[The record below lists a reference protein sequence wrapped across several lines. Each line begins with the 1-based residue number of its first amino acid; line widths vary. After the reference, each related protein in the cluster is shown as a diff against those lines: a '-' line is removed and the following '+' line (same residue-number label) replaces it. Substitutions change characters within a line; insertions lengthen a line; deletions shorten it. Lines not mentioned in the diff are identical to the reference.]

1 MLDAAGP
8 WGTGPFILKDGTS
21 TLEKRSPEVVLE
33 ANPNYWK
40 ASRKPKVQRVVF
52 DNIISRAEALEQVGD
67 PNGKIDIVTELTP
80 AEAAQLARSKA
91 ATVVRSDAKTVL
103 VGVFNQNRSDSRW
116 RDVRV
121 RRAVNHAVDRNAVV
135 RVGARGYGTV
145 LPAMIMPGAFGYDAG
160 LKPYAFELAAA
171 KQAIRQARL
180 AGASITIVAAATY
193 KPVVE
198 VIARNLTA
206 LGLKVNPVYA
216 DAPTG
221 DDWDLWLVEHFDWSP
236 EFPAGVVY
244 REFFGK
250 DGAFRKMPED
260 EKFNE
265 LYAQVLATPDTAQQK
280 QLIRQLDRYVHD
292 QANVLFLYAPAKL
305 YGVRKGVHFVP
316 YKTTMLELAETAV
329 TRAPVKAGSR
339 E

>member
-33 ANPNYWK
+33 ANPNYWNPG
-40 ASRKPKVQRVVF
+40 RRPKVQRVVF

-67 PNGKIDIVTELTP
+67 PKGKIDIVTELTP
-80 AEAAQLARSKA
+80 AEAAQVARSRA

-103 VGVFNQNRSDSRW
+103 VGVFNQNRPDGRW
-116 RDVRV
+116 KELRLRK
-121 RRAVNHAVDRNAVV
+121 AVNRAIDRNAVV
-135 RVGARGYGTV
+135 RIGARGYGTV
-145 LPAMIMPGAFGYDAG
+145 LRAMIVPGAFGYNPA
-160 LKPYAFELAAA
+160 LKPYALAPAAA
-171 KQAIRQARL
+171 KQAVRQAHL
-180 AGASITIVAAATY
+180 QGVTIVAAANY
-193 KPVVE
+193 KPIVE

-206 LGLKVNPVYA
+206 VGLKVNPVYA

-221 DDWDLWLVEHFDWSP
+221 DDWDIWLVEHFDWSP

-260 EKFNE
+260 QNFEQ
-265 LYAQVLATPDTAQQK
+265 LYAKVLATPDAAQQTK
-280 QLIRQLDRYVHD
+280 LIHQLDRYVYD
-292 QANVLFLYAPAKL
+292 QANVLFLYAPPKL
-305 YGVRKGVHFVP
+305 YAVRKGVHFVP
-316 YKTTMLELAETAV
+316 YKTTMLELAETSV
-329 TRAPVKAGSR
+329 TRAPARAGAGK
-339 E
+339 

>member
-33 ANPNYWK
+33 ANPNYWNPG
-40 ASRKPKVQRVVF
+40 RTPKVQRVVF

-67 PNGKIDIVTELTP
+67 PKGKIDIVTELTP
-80 AEAAQLARSKA
+80 AEAAQVAKSRA

-103 VGVFNQNRSDSRW
+103 VGVFNQNRSDGRW
-116 RDVRV
+116 KELRLRK
-121 RRAVNHAVDRNAVV
+121 AVNQAVDRNAVV
-135 RVGARGYGTV
+135 RTGARGYGRV
-145 LPAMIMPGAFGYDAG
+145 LPAMIVPGAFGYDPA
-160 LKPYAFELAAA
+160 LKPYVLNPGAA
-171 KQAIRQARL
+171 KQAVRQAHL
-180 AGASITIVAAATY
+180 PGVTIVAAANY

-206 LGLKVNPVYA
+206 VGLKVTPVYA
-216 DAPTG
+216 AAPTG
-221 DDWDLWLVEHFDWSP
+221 DEWDIWLVEHFDWSP

-260 EKFNE
+260 PTFEQ
-265 LYAQVLATPDTAQQK
+265 LYTKVLATPDTAQQEK
-280 QLIRQLDRYVHD
+280 LIRQLDHYVYD

-305 YGVRKGVHFVP
+305 YAVRKGVHFVP
-316 YKTTMLELAETAV
+316 YKTTMLELAET
-329 TRAPVKAGSR
+329 SR
-339 E
+339 